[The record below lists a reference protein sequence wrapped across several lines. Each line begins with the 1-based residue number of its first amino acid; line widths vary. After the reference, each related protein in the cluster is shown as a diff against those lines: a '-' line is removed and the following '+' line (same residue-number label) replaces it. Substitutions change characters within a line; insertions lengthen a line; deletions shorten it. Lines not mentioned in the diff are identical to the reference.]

1 MLGLL
6 QYSVTQDFPN
16 IAIMSLEFFRGLCDN
31 CAETGCRKC
40 GKNGKD
46 INLKSNLEKISG
58 EKFVF
63 ILAGA
68 TDFYR
73 REQILSQQCQKVDQ
87 FGFEVYDNI
96 YIQLDKLKQMEAQ
109 LSSVLKQSVGRDC
122 QLSDFEVLDKHL
134 FSNLKTSLT
143 DILTTGKFR
152 NEPFAKSFSEWRVS
166 KEEAPKQA
174 VQDLI
179 EYLTKLINSLESRF
193 KGDFNSKFIQ
203 EVKDV
208 FDFNFMISLA
218 NEEDQVNVKTKLKDH
233 GVESLKK
240 LIQREAANKK
250 SYEREALIL
259 SQYNSFKEFCYNLL
273 GSTQNRNID
282 ELSIKNNA
290 LVESAVCNKCHQR
303 FNMKDI
309 SKHVKKR
316 HENQNIEFSDAF
328 ATYSSLKLLHGVCHF
343 PKYNVDKKE
352 FLALTL
358 KLAFKTLNEAVVES
372 IGSVLSLHSVHNR
385 NCLQTTYHNEV
396 MIDWNGP
403 GVSKADNIIQ
413 EALDL
418 HFNSRNKWHFKVAIS
433 KFGSQ
438 RWQIDN

>member
-1 MLGLL
+1 M
-6 QYSVTQDFPN
+6 
-16 IAIMSLEFFRGLCDN
+16 
-31 CAETGCRKC
+31 
-40 GKNGKD
+40 
-46 INLKSNLEKISG
+46 
-58 EKFVF
+58 
-63 ILAGA
+63 
-68 TDFYR
+68 
-73 REQILSQQCQKVDQ
+73 
-87 FGFEVYDNI
+87 
-96 YIQLDKLKQMEAQ
+96 
-109 LSSVLKQSVGRDC
+109 
-122 QLSDFEVLDKHL
+122 

-309 SKHVKKR
+309 SKHVKK
-316 HENQNIEFSDAF
+316 DMK
-328 ATYSSLKLLHGVCHF
+328 T
-343 PKYNVDKKE
+343 
-352 FLALTL
+352 
-358 KLAFKTLNEAVVES
+358 KTLNLVMHLPHIHHLNYYMVFVTFQS
-372 IGSVLSLHSVHNR
+372 IMLTKR
-385 NCLQTTYHNEV
+385 NFLLL
-396 MIDWNGP
+396 P
-403 GVSKADNIIQ
+403 
-413 EALDL
+413 
-418 HFNSRNKWHFKVAIS
+418 
-433 KFGSQ
+433 
-438 RWQIDN
+438 